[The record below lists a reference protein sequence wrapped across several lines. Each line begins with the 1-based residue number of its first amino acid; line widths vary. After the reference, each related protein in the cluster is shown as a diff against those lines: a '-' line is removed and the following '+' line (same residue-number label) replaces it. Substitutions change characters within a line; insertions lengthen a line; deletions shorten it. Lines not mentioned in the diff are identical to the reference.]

1 MSSAG
6 YSIIEIFFFPIVE
19 TAIKR
24 VCYYSITSKRPDAS
38 NAAHNLNLHAAD
50 DNNGLQLIFMI
61 VYSFICF
68 LLQVTAGRRYL
79 TLIVH
84 SLGLTDSAQ
93 CTIYYYYI
101 M

>member
-1 MSSAG
+1 MCLA
-6 YSIIEIFFFPIVE
+6 
-19 TAIKR
+19 
-24 VCYYSITSKRPDAS
+24 
-38 NAAHNLNLHAAD
+38 AAHTLNLYAAND
-50 DNNGLQLIFMI
+50 NGLQLIFMI

-68 LLQVTAGRRYL
+68 LLQVTTGRRYL

-93 CTIYYYYI
+93 YTIYYYYI